1 MPPISRN
8 GISAS
13 LSASSAWSRT
23 RRNRS
28 PLSASVTSTAVSGMR
43 IRHSSIHL
51 GGPVVPVPAGG
62 QTARSGGGELAGTVL
77 QELEDGAPHRAPE
90 PGIGPDAVGRLGEP
104 RGDREALLVPVQQPR
119 GDVGGARDRGR
130 VAELGRDLL

>member
-62 QTARSGGGELAGTVL
+62 ETGRCGGGELAGTVL
-77 QELEDGAPHRAPE
+77 QELEDGGLDRVPE
-90 PGIGPDAVGRLGEP
+90 RGIGQIAVGRLGEP
-104 RGDREALLVPVQQPR
+104 RGDREALPVPAQHR
-119 GDVGGARDRGR
+119 
-130 VAELGRDLL
+130 